1 MNLMPTRELSRPIP
15 PLPQVWRIVALGAN
29 VAIAWIMFAV
39 ATGTAIPTGSGASVW
54 FYAAVAYW
62 LLTLVAAPFFVP
74 PRDAISTTIATVL
87 LLAPLD
93 LSKVVEFH
101 QALVWLSRATVSFA
115 IFVGIIALIAAFQ
128 QKSLLGKI
136 SYRISSLL
144 GKGEVLFT
152 PVVIISTLGFY
163 QNQRGW
169 MAAILGL
176 WVFVLAVRPV
186 EILLRVGRYL
196 TDLKK
201 VDEIRERTGSI
212 LRVDDPDIVR
222 VALIEGPSKWTS
234 KTIHVAQLPNGK
246 MTYILPLFAQVQN
259 EEMMGT
265 GLCCAS
271 DVPASILT
279 TDVGSV
285 YAVEDGHL
293 ATQLRTTLCGEDS
306 ISDIVGIVSEGSSI
320 ASIKFQVVPADI
332 PLEEGMVVF
341 ALMRSKK
348 IYYQILDANT
358 REETFQQ
365 NPFGT
370 HIVSAAQLGVYDAEQ
385 GFQKFPWLPGM
396 NQPLFLLSSTSTA
409 EQKLAP
415 NEFLIGSVPNTP
427 FGVPVILD
435 DIIEYHTAILGITGT
450 GKTELTL
457 DIIRNALAR
466 DAKVFC
472 VDFTGEYKARLADQ
486 NPSAIGLTITQG
498 TDLEKH
504 LFAVETGTYGA
515 TKEKG
520 ELKAF
525 LDGIKPQVMTQVEG
539 FLTDSKQRL
548 GIFELSEITNTKATL
563 RTTELY
569 LSAIMD
575 WARKNRKAQRIL
587 IVLEEAHT
595 IIPEAYGSGFDSE
608 TQWVVGRIGQ
618 IALQGR
624 KYGVGLLLVS
634 QRTALVSK
642 TVLSQCNTYF
652 THALVDKT
660 SLDYLGGV
668 YSSEH
673 VKALP
678 NLRFLEFLAYGK
690 GVKSERPIL
699 ARRDYDESKWKANKA
714 LDVKKAE

>member
-1 MNLMPTRELSRPIP
+1 MKAMNTREQIQAIP
-15 PLPQVWRIVALGAN
+15 SLPQAWRIVALGVDVV
-29 VAIAWIMFAV
+29 VAWLVFFL
-39 ATGTAIPTGSGASVW
+39 ATGTTIPTGSGASVW
-54 FYAAVAYW
+54 FLAAVAYW

-74 PRDAISTTIATVL
+74 PRDALSTAIATVL

-93 LSKVVEFH
+93 LSRVAEFH
-101 QALVWLSRATVSFA
+101 QPLIWLTSTTIVFA
-115 IFVGIIALIAAFQ
+115 ILVGIIALVAAFQ
-128 QKSLLGKI
+128 QNTLLGRI
-136 SYRISSLL
+136 AYRISSLI

-152 PVVIISTLGFY
+152 PVVVVSALGFY
-163 QNQRGW
+163 QTQRGW
-169 MAAILGL
+169 AAAILGL
-176 WVFVLAVRPV
+176 WTLGLAIRPV
-186 EILLRVGRYL
+186 DVALRIGRYL
-196 TDLKK
+196 AGLKTDKE
-201 VDEIRERTGSI
+201 VRERTGTL
-212 LRVDDPDIVR
+212 LRVDDPDVVR
-222 VALIEGPSKWTS
+222 VSLVDGCAHWTS
-234 KTIHVAQLPNGK
+234 KTVHVAQLPNGK
-246 MTYILPLFAQVQN
+246 STYILPLFAQMQN

-265 GLCCAS
+265 GLCCS
-271 DVPASILT
+271 MVVPDSLVS
-279 TDVGSV
+279 TDVGAV
-285 YAVEDGHL
+285 YAVADAGL
-293 ATQLRTTLCGEDS
+293 AVQLRNALCGDDS
-306 ISDIVGIVSEGSSI
+306 VSDIVGIVSEGSAI
-320 ASIKFQVVPADI
+320 ANIKFQVVPTV

-341 ALMRSKK
+341 ALMRGKK
-348 IYYQILDANT
+348 IYYQILDAHT

-370 HIVSAAQLGVYDAEQ
+370 HIVSAAQLGVYDDAQ
-385 GFQKFPWLPGM
+385 GFQKFPWLPSM
-396 NQPLFLLSSTSTA
+396 NQPLFLLSPTA
-409 EQKLAP
+409 TEHQTVAK

-435 DIIEYHTAILGITGT
+435 DLIEYHTAVLGITGT

-457 DIIRNALAR
+457 DIIRNALTR

-472 VDFTGEYKARLADQ
+472 VDFTGEYRARLADQ
-486 NPSAIGLTITQG
+486 TPSAIGLTIAQG
-498 TDLEKH
+498 TDLEKY

-515 TKEKG
+515 PKEKG

-525 LDGIKPQVMTQVEG
+525 LDGITPQVTAQIEG
-539 FLTDSKQRL
+539 FLKDPKQRL

-595 IIPEAYGSGFDSE
+595 IIPEAFGAGFDKE
-608 TQWVVGRIGQ
+608 TLWVVGRIGQ

-642 TVLSQCNTYF
+642 TVLSQCSTYF

-660 SLDYLGGV
+660 SLDYLSGV
-668 YSSEH
+668 YSAEH
-673 VKALP
+673 VQALP

-690 GVKSERPIL
+690 GVKSQRPIL
-699 ARRDYDESKWKANKA
+699 ARRKFDEAKLLASRA
-714 LDVKKAE
+714 LDAKKL